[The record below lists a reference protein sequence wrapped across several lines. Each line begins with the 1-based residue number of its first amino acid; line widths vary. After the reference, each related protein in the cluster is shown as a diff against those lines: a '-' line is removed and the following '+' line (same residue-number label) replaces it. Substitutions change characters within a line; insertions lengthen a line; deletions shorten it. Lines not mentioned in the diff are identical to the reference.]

1 MTSWND
7 TRLRTEVGYN
17 PQEAAKQD
25 DGVFWISWSDVLV
38 YFQNLHLSW
47 NPALFSH
54 RVSTHRAWP
63 KDLGPQDDTFNVG
76 ENPQYIMNLS
86 ESAIQKKASIWILVS
101 RHVTKQE
108 QEGAEVRGQTCR
120 QQLLR
125 IVLLT
130 NIISRFKGY

>member
-1 MTSWND
+1 MS
-7 TRLRTEVGYN
+7 TEVGYN

-47 NPALFSH
+47 NPALFAH
-54 RVSTHRAWP
+54 RVTTHSFWP
-63 KDLGPQDDTFNVG
+63 KDQGPQDDTFNVG

-86 ESAIQKKASIWILVS
+86 ESAIKKKASIWILLS

-108 QEGAEVRGQTCR
+108 QEGAEVRAMIDVVTCV
-120 QQLLR
+120 LG
-125 IVLLT
+125 VLLMLT
-130 NIISRFKGY
+130 NVCFSSG